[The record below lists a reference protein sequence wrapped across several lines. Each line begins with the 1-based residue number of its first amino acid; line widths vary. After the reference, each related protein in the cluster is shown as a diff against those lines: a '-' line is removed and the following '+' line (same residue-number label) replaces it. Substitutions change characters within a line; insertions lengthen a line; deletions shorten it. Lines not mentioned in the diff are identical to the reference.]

1 MEILII
7 LLLTVLNGVFAM
19 SETAIISARSARLQQ
34 RADEGS
40 RGAKVALA
48 LKENPNRFLPTVQ
61 IGITLIGIIA
71 GAFGGA
77 TVGEALGST
86 IEAAVP
92 ALEPYAAAIGFILI
106 VLLTTYLS
114 LVIGELV
121 PKRLA
126 LQYPERVAEI
136 VAPPMNF
143 LAQVT
148 HVIVV
153 FLGFSTNVALRLIG
167 IRPSEDPPVTQ
178 EEVQALVRQGTEAG
192 IFDEMEESMVRGV
205 FRLDTLP
212 ISASMTPRLAIDWLN
227 VEDDVATLWEKVIE
241 SEHSRFPVCEGD
253 LDRVIGIV
261 NSKDLLKRQIANET
275 IDLRALVEPPL
286 FIPERL
292 PAAQALE
299 RMKATTSK
307 MALVI
312 GEYGDVEGVVTV
324 RDILEEV
331 VGDVE
336 DPYAVQRE
344 DGSWLLDGMT
354 PIDELRNTLD
364 IDDALPGEDE
374 GLFVTLGGFVMAQL
388 KRIPQASDYFEW
400 SGMRFEVMDMDG
412 KRIDKVL
419 VMRMEAQDKE
429 DTDTDG

>member
-34 RADEGS
+34 RVDEGS
-40 RGAKVALA
+40 RGAKAALA

-77 TVGEALGST
+77 TVGEALGGT
-86 IEAAVP
+86 IAAAVP
-92 ALEPYAAAIGFILI
+92 ALDPYAAAIGFTLI

-114 LVIGELV
+114 LVVGELV

-148 HVIVV
+148 HVVVV
-153 FLGFSTNVALRLIG
+153 FLGFSTNVVLRLIG

-212 ISASMTPRLAIDWLN
+212 ISASMTPRLAIDWLD
-227 VEDDVATLWEKVIE
+227 VEDDMQTNWEKVIE

-388 KRIPQASDYFEW
+388 KRIPQASDYFDW

-419 VMRMEAQDKE
+419 VMRKEAQDTE
-429 DTDTDG
+429 DTDSDA